1 MNDELR
7 TLFLEDGTDHS
18 TDPPPHDLR
27 MRDAARRARVEDLVD
42 EGGVQSADD
51 HYHAAMIVQRG
62 GTPEHSW
69 RAHVLARTAADL
81 GVEGAAQWFHARGL
95 AAATYDRWL
104 VQQGRPQRYGT
115 QYQAR
120 EGRWELYEVDPTV
133 SDDDRASWGV
143 PPLHESIARAHER
156 TLVDPPRLHVD
167 GLRLWP
173 FSTRTRRSLAAANA
187 EATRLGQRFIGPE
200 HLLLG
205 ILDERGNNVAKALDE
220 AGVTES
226 LRARLVALINSP
238 DYDALQ
244 SPPYTEPA
252 WTPAREHR

>member
-1 MNDELR
+1 V
-7 TLFLEDGTDHS
+7 EDQADHGS
-18 TDPPPHDLR
+18 DPPPHDLA
-27 MRDAARRARVEDLVD
+27 MRDTARRARVEALVD
-42 EGGVQSADD
+42 EGGVQGPDD

-69 RAHVLARTAADL
+69 RAHVLARAAADL
-81 GVEGAAQWFHARGL
+81 GVEGASQWYQARGL

-104 VQQGRPQRYGT
+104 VQQGKPQRYGT

-120 EGRWELYEVDPTV
+120 EGRWELYEVDPST

-173 FSTRTRRSLAAANA
+173 FSTRTRRALAAANA

-205 ILDERGNNVAKALDE
+205 ILDERGNSVARALDE

-226 LRARLVALINSP
+226 LRATLVALITSP
-238 DYDALQ
+238 EYDALQ
-244 SPPYTEPA
+244 LPPYPA
-252 WTPAREHR
+252 SVETRSRRPLTL

>member
-1 MNDELR
+1 MNEELR
-7 TLFLEDGTDHS
+7 TLFVEDAADH
-18 TDPPPHDLR
+18 TADLPPHDLAV
-27 MRDAARRARVEDLVD
+27 RDTARRVRVEELVD
-42 EGGVQSADD
+42 AGGVQGADD

-69 RAHVLARTAADL
+69 RAHVLARTAAEL
-81 GVEGAAQWFHARGL
+81 GVEGSAQWFQARGL

-104 VQQGRPQRYGT
+104 VQQGKAQRYGT

-120 EGRWELYEVDPTV
+120 EGRWELYEVDPSIT
-133 SDDDRASWGV
+133 DEERASWGV
-143 PPLHESIARAHER
+143 PPLHESISRAHER
-156 TLVDPPRLHVD
+156 TLLDPPRVYLD

-173 FSTRTRRSLAAANA
+173 FSTRARRALAAANA

-200 HLLLG
+200 HLVLG

-226 LRARLVALINSP
+226 LRTRLVALINSP

-244 SPPYTEPA
+244 SPPYTEPS
-252 WTPAREHR
+252 WTPARDRR

>member
-7 TLFLEDGTDHS
+7 TLYLGDQTDHGA
-18 TDPPPHDLR
+18 DPPPHDLAL
-27 MRDAARRARVEDLVD
+27 RDTARRARVEELVD
-42 EGGVQSADD
+42 EGRVQGPDD

-69 RAHVLARTAADL
+69 RAHVLARAAADL
-81 GVEGAAQWFHARGL
+81 GVEGAAQWYQARGL

-104 VQQGRPQRYGT
+104 VQQGKPQRYGT

-120 EGRWELYEVDPTV
+120 EGRWELYEVDPATT
-133 SDDDRASWGV
+133 DDDRASWGV

-156 TLVDPPRLHVD
+156 TRVDPPRLHVD

-173 FSTRTRRSLAAANA
+173 FSTRTRRALAAANA

-205 ILDERGNNVAKALDE
+205 ILDERGNNVARALDE

-226 LRARLVALINSP
+226 LRATLVALITSP

-244 SPPYTEPA
+244 SPQHTAPS
-252 WTPAREHR
+252 WSPARDGR

>member
-7 TLFLEDGTDHS
+7 TLYLEDQTDHGA
-18 TDPPPHDLR
+18 DLPPHDLA
-27 MRDAARRARVEDLVD
+27 MRDTTRRARVEELVD
-42 EGGVQSADD
+42 EGRVQGPDD

-69 RAHVLARTAADL
+69 RAHVLARAAADL
-81 GVEGAAQWFHARGL
+81 GVEGAAQWYQARGL

-104 VQQGRPQRYGT
+104 VQQGKPQRYGT

-120 EGRWELYEVDPTV
+120 EGRWELYEVDPATT
-133 SDDDRASWGV
+133 DDDRASWGV

-156 TLVDPPRLHVD
+156 TRVDPPRLHVD

-173 FSTRTRRSLAAANA
+173 FSTRTRRALAAANA

-205 ILDERGNNVAKALDE
+205 ILDERGNNVARALDE

-226 LRARLVALINSP
+226 LRATLVALITSP

-244 SPPYTEPA
+244 SPQQTAPS
-252 WTPAREHR
+252 WSPARDPR

>member
-1 MNDELR
+1 MNEELR
-7 TLFLEDGTDHS
+7 NLYLEDQADHS
-18 TDPPPHDLR
+18 SDLPPHDLAL
-27 MRDAARRARVEDLVD
+27 RDTARRTRVEELVD
-42 EGGVQSADD
+42 AGRVQGPDD

-81 GVEGAAQWFHARGL
+81 GVEGASQWFLARGL

-104 VQQGRPQRYGT
+104 VQQGKPQRYGT

-120 EGRWELYEVDPTV
+120 EGRWELYEVDPSI
-133 SDDDRASWGV
+133 SDDERASWGV

-173 FSTRTRRSLAAANA
+173 FSTRSRRALAAANA

-205 ILDERGNNVAKALDE
+205 ILDERGNNVARVLEE
-220 AGVTES
+220 AGVSES
-226 LRARLVALINSP
+226 LRAKLVAIITSP

-244 SPPYTEPA
+244 SPQYSEPS
-252 WTPAREHR
+252 WTPARERR

>member
-1 MNDELR
+1 MNEELR
-7 TLFLEDGTDHS
+7 DLYLEDQADRS
-18 TDPPPHDLR
+18 ADLPPHELA
-27 MRDAARRARVEDLVD
+27 MRDTARRVRVEELVD
-42 EGGVQSADD
+42 EGGVQNADD

-62 GTPEHSW
+62 GSPEHSW
-69 RAHVLARTAADL
+69 RAHVLARTAAEL
-81 GVEGAAQWFHARGL
+81 GVTGAPQEYQARGL

-104 VQQGRPQRYGT
+104 VQQGKPQRYGT

-120 EGRWELYEVDPTV
+120 EGRWELYEVDPSIT
-133 SDDDRASWGV
+133 DDDRASWGV

-173 FSTRTRRSLAAANA
+173 FSTRSRRALAAANA

-205 ILDERGNNVAKALDE
+205 ILDERGNSAAQAIEQL
-220 AGVTES
+220 GVSET
-226 LRARLVALINSP
+226 LRAALVAIITSP
-238 DYDALQ
+238 DYMAVQ
-244 SPPYTEPA
+244 SPQYAEPSWSA
-252 WTPAREHR
+252 ARGRR